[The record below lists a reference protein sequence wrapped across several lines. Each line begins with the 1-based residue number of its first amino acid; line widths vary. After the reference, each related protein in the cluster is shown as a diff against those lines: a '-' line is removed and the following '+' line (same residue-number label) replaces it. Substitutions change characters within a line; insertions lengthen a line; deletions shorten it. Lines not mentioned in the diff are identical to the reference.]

1 MPTRPSVAAWQ
12 RLGRL
17 LKNRRL
23 QIDPDYSNLTRFCKD
38 RGIDYRL
45 AWDIE
50 KGART
55 NYRDVTLAGVEAAYQ
70 LEAGSISTSLSGG
83 DLTPAGFLTA
93 EDRAMLDALPD
104 RIQAILERGASRE
117 GREKAL

>member
-1 MPTRPSVAAWQ
+1 MPSRPSVAAWQ

-23 QIDPDYSNLTRFCKD
+23 QIDPDYSNLTRFCRD
-38 RGIDYRL
+38 RNIDYRL

-55 NYRDVTLAGVEAAYQ
+55 NYREVTLAGVEAAYQ
-70 LEAGSISTSLSGG
+70 LDPGSIASALGG
-83 DLTPAGFLTA
+83 GELRPAGFLTA
-93 EDRAMLDALPD
+93 EERAMLDGLPD
-104 RIQAILERGASRE
+104 KIQAILERGAARDS
-117 GREKAL
+117 REKAV